1 MGTGKKAAM
10 LGAAMLIALLASALV
25 YSRLEK
31 MSHAQAGAARTQP
44 AVIAAIDLPWGA
56 VIDKGAVKAV
66 PFLKKSLPAGAFAEP
81 SEVEGRTLIGPLKAG
96 ELVLESR
103 LAPTS
108 LRTGGV
114 AAIITPKKRAMAVRV
129 DKIVGVSGFIRPGH
143 RVDVLVTLSQTGE
156 SRKPVTKTVLEN
168 VLVLAAGA
176 DLEKG
181 ARPEKPS
188 QVDVITL
195 EVTPEDG
202 EKLALAATE
211 GKLQLALRNG
221 ADNADVMTRGSTF
234 RALLASYGACAP
246 EGPAAAQST
255 RKTVAGAAG
264 AGANGPAGIRSAAPW
279 AARPQLSVELVKGT
293 VLSSVKFDRR
303 E

>member
-1 MGTGKKAAM
+1 MGTGKRAVM
-10 LGAAMLIALLASALV
+10 LGAAVLVALLASTLV
-25 YSRLEK
+25 YARLEK
-31 MSHAQAGAARTQP
+31 RSHAQVGAAQTQA
-44 AVIAAIDLPWGA
+44 AVVAAIDLPWGA
-56 VIDKGAVKAV
+56 VIGKDAVKVV

-81 SEVEGRTLIGPLKAG
+81 SAVEGRTLIGPLKAG

-108 LRTGGV
+108 LQTGGV

-129 DKIVGVSGFIRPGH
+129 DKVVGVSGFIRPGH
-143 RVDVLVTLSQTGE
+143 RVDVLVTLSQMGE
-156 SRKPVTKTVLEN
+156 SHRPVTKTVLEN
-168 VLVLAAGA
+168 VLVLAAGG

-211 GKLQLALRNG
+211 GKLQLALRNA

-234 RALLASYGACAP
+234 PALLASYGAGGL
-246 EGPAAAQST
+246 EGATPQRPQKTQRARAAAQGVGTS
-255 RKTVAGAAG
+255 RPAGA
-264 AGANGPAGIRSAAPW
+264 W
-279 AARPQLSVELVKGT
+279 TVHPQFSVELVKGT
-293 VLSSVKFDRR
+293 VLSSVRFDRR